1 MTRAQMKAEAKASLT
16 GNWGTAIGVYLIAM
30 IINAVLSST
39 GVGAFLTGLVTFGL
53 CSAFL
58 SVVRNKTMKIENLFD
73 CTKNFGTVLVA
84 GILQTVYLCLWSLLF
99 VIPGI
104 VKAYSYSMMN
114 FILIDNPNMGANEA
128 ITASR
133 KMMAG
138 HKFDLFILDLSF
150 IGWYILSSFTFGIL
164 LLYVEPYH
172 QAARAKFYEELK
184 GTVTATATEAP
195 ASATV

>member
-1 MTRAQMKAEAKASLT
+1 MTRAQMKQEAKASLS

-30 IINAVLSST
+30 IISGILATT
-39 GVGAFLTGLVTFGL
+39 GIGAFLTGLITFGL

-58 SVVRNKTMKIENLFD
+58 SVVRTNSMKIENLFD

-84 GILQTVYLCLWSLLF
+84 GILQTVYLCLWSFLF
-99 VIPGI
+99 VIPGL

-114 FILIDNPNMGANEA
+114 FILIDNPNMGANDA
-128 ITASR
+128 ITESR
-133 KMMAG
+133 KMMDG
-138 HKFDLFILDLSF
+138 HKLDLFILDLSF

-184 GTVTATATEAP
+184 
-195 ASATV
+195 ASATL